1 MKIMELPELPLQAWK
16 ETKMTLHLYAQII
29 GKIRLKS
36 MPRRNHWWN
45 ITLRVNATGIT
56 TGMMPYDNGCFEIR
70 FNFIV
75 HRLEI
80 VTSTGEQHG
89 FDLHDNLS
97 VATFYKNVV
106 DCLEQLNIRVKIVA
120 KPYSLP
126 DENPITTPFAEIT
139 EYASYQKEYV
149 DKFWKILLWV
159 HNVFT
164 EFGGRFYGK
173 TSPVQIFWHHLDI
186 AVTRFSDRRQPLSP
200 GMRLSD
206 KDAYSHEVVSF
217 GFWAGDDN
225 TTDPA
230 FYSYTYP
237 SPKELDK
244 QQLQPA
250 TAKWVDNN
258 GSAMALLMYHDVIK
272 EEDPK
277 AALLNFLESAYVAG
291 ASLAGWKIEEL
302 SVPALSEL

>member
-1 MKIMELPELPLQAWK
+1 
-16 ETKMTLHLYAQII
+16 MTVHLYAQII
-29 GKIRLKS
+29 GKIKLKC
-36 MPRRNHWWN
+36 MPRKNHWWN
-45 ITLRVNATGIT
+45 ITLLVNATGIT
-56 TGMMPYDNGCFEIR
+56 TGMMPYNNGCFEVR
-70 FNFIV
+70 FNFIS

-80 VTSTGEQHG
+80 ITSEGGHES
-89 FDLHDNLS
+89 FALHDSLS
-97 VATFYKNVV
+97 VATFYRNVMN
-106 DCLEQLNIRVKIVA
+106 CLDNLSIHVKIVA
-120 KPYSLP
+120 RPYSLP
-126 DENPITTPFAEIT
+126 DVNPITTPFAQIT
-139 EYASYQKEYV
+139 GYASYEKEYV
-149 DKFWKILLWV
+149 ERFWKILLWV
-159 HNVFT
+159 HTTFT

-173 TSPVQIFWHHLDI
+173 TSPAQIFWHHLDL
-186 AVTRFSDRRQPLSP
+186 AVTRFSGKKQPLSA

-237 SPKELDK
+237 SPKDLDK
-244 QQLQPA
+244 QPLQPA